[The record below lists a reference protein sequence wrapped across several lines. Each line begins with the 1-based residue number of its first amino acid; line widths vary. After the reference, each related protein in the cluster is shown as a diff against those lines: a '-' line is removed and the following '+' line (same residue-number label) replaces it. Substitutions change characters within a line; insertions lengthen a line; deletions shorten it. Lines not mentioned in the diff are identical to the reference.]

1 MKNNN
6 LEVILP
12 AAILAGPGRA
22 KIQLELTGLAGDA
35 LLLPGGRL
43 NVVCRVSC
51 QT

>member
-35 LLLPGGRL
+35 LIHGGRL